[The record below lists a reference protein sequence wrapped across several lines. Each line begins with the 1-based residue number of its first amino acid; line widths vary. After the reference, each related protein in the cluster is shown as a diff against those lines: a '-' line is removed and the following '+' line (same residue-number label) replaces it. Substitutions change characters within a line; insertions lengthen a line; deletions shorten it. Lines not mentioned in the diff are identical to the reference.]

1 MKFSKYN
8 NPNRRKN
15 NIYQNHS
22 NTYREQMKNQL
33 YELLAKCKTEEQ
45 KDALIKAYSI
55 TLNT

>member
-1 MKFSKYN
+1 MKFTRSI
-8 NPNRRKN
+8 NPSRKRKIRKN
-15 NIYQNHS
+15 HS
-22 NTYREQMKNQL
+22 DAYREQMKNQL